1 MTQKQLA
8 DKLRR
13 WGIRLTPQCLA
24 IAEVVVTST
33 DHPSVQQIHER
44 VAEAFPYITL
54 ATVYSTLAMLEKKG
68 MVQELPFQKLSKYD
82 ANLAPHANLVCV
94 SCGKVADSDIGQDRI
109 AVLRDEVAERADF
122 KIASQRVDFYGWCLE
137 CAGKAQGDDLVQE
150 AYI

>member
-13 WGIRLTPQCLA
+13 WGIRLTPQRLA
-24 IAEVVVTST
+24 TAEVVVTLT

-68 MVQELPFQKLSKYD
+68 MVQELPFQKLSK
-82 ANLAPHANLVCV
+82 
-94 SCGKVADSDIGQDRI
+94 
-109 AVLRDEVAERADF
+109 
-122 KIASQRVDFYGWCLE
+122 
-137 CAGKAQGDDLVQE
+137 
-150 AYI
+150 

>member
-1 MTQKQLA
+1 M
-8 DKLRR
+8 
-13 WGIRLTPQCLA
+13 
-24 IAEVVVTST
+24 VTST

-44 VAEAFPYITL
+44 VAEAFPYITM

-122 KIASQRVDFYGWCLE
+122 KIASQRVDFYGWSLE
-137 CAGKAQGDDLVQE
+137 CAGKHKEMTWSKRLTYKVSYLTRSGEGFSAGAFKVLNI
-150 AYI
+150 A